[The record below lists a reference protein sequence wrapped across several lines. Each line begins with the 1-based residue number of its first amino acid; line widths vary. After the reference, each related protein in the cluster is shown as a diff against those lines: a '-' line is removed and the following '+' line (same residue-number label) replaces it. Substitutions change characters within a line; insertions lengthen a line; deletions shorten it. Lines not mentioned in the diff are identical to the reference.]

1 MEKNLRRKF
10 KYSILLFIPFV
21 LLSLSGYAQT
31 LRVTGKVVGSD
42 DSQNL
47 PGVSI
52 LIKGTSTGTRTDNNG
67 NYSIIAKPNDVL
79 VFSFLGYTTQQ
90 IPVAKSNAINV
101 KLLASNSSL
110 DEVVV
115 IGYGTSRRKDLTGAI
130 GSVSAKDIAST
141 VSTTFDQALQG
152 KVAGVNVIQNSG
164 QPGGGV
170 TIQVRGLGSLNAS
183 TDPLYVIDGVIIPP
197 QQPSSTGGIYMG
209 NAGTDNNPLS
219 TIDPNDIQ
227 SIDVLKDA
235 SAIAVY
241 GSQGSNG
248 VIIVTTK
255 RGKKGQPKLTF
266 DAYYGLQQVPK
277 DLPMMNLPQYATFIN
292 AKDAVTGAT
301 PNPDFAN
308 PQYLGTGTDWQ
319 QAIFRNAGM
328 VNSNLSISGGD
339 DRTNYFIG
347 GSFLN
352 QDGTVQSS
360 NFQRTSFK
368 VSLDNKTTNW
378 LNIGTNLTFSG
389 IKENVN
395 ASVYSIINSALG
407 ITPNIPVYNGDGSI
421 GAIPQTGTPNSYN
434 PNPVAAAA
442 LNTNKVAR
450 TQAYGSIYADLIF
463 TKDLKLHNEVTGNYD
478 YGNVNQFYPTFVI
491 DGVLQPINSAAVSAT
506 NNKSFTIRNYLSYDH
521 YASNFNIN
529 AIAGHEASN
538 GTYTYLSGTRTGFFA
553 NNPQDLDL
561 GTATTATNGGG
572 SSTYATESYLARAT
586 VGYEYKYNLTATYRY
601 DSNSNFNPGG
611 EPGQPDNQWVGTYA
625 FGGSWDA
632 EKEDFLKGVKDINQ
646 LKVRLSYGL
655 TNNANLPPYTY
666 GSAIGLNTVGL
677 GQGAYPSNIPNGNV
691 KWETSKSLDLGLD
704 ISLFNNRIQLTTDVY
719 DRKTNN
725 LLLQDPLNA
734 YAGTSGSGAG
744 TAGEYLAAPWI
755 NAGDVQNKGFE
766 FTINTQNIKGTQ
778 FTWNTALTFSLNRNK
793 ILSLVNN
800 SDALYGRINNDGVV
814 VSKTTVG
821 GSIGDFYGYVADG
834 VFKNG
839 ADLTSSPSQGAIG
852 YANGIWVGDEKYKDL
867 NHDGVINASD
877 ETDLGS
883 PLPKFTYGI
892 NNTFSYKAFDLG
904 VFFTGSYGNK
914 ILNYNE
920 VLHED
925 PNSQITGEFES
936 LTNYAH
942 IGLISPTGSVSDIN
956 NVYVTNPST
965 NIPGFRVSGDPND
978 NTRISSRFIESGSYL
993 RLKNLSLGYNF
1004 PSAFLTKL
1012 HIHSFKVYTN
1022 ISNVFTITKY
1032 SGYDPE
1038 IGANV
1043 PNQSGYGSN
1052 ALTQGVD
1059 WGRYP
1064 TPRIYTFGFNLGL

>member
-1 MEKNLRRKF
+1 MEKILQKMRR
-10 KYSILLFIPFV
+10 STVLFIV
-21 LLSLSGYAQT
+21 SMLLGLSGYAQT
-31 LRVTGKVVGSD
+31 LRVNGKVTGSD
-42 DSQNL
+42 DSQPI
-47 PGVSI
+47 PGVNI
-52 LIKGTSTGTRTDNNG
+52 TIKGTTKGTITGSDGSFTLMAQH
-67 NYSIIAKPNDVL
+67 SDVL
-79 VFSFLGYTTQQ
+79 VFSFLGYTAQQ
-90 IPVAKSNAINV
+90 IPVGNNNTINV
-101 KLLASNSSL
+101 KLVANSNSL

-115 IGYGTSRRKDLTGAI
+115 IGYGTTRRKDLTGAI

-152 KVAGVNVIQNSG
+152 KVAGVNVMQNSG

-170 TIQVRGLGSLNAS
+170 TIQVRGLGSLNAG

-197 QQPSSTGGIYMG
+197 GQPSSTGGVYMG
-209 NAGTDNNPLS
+209 NAGTDDNPLS
-219 TIDPNDIQ
+219 TINPNDIA

-235 SAIAVY
+235 SAIAIY

-248 VIIVTTK
+248 VVIVTTK

-266 DAYYGLQQVPK
+266 DTYYGLQQVPK
-277 DLPMMNLPQYATFIN
+277 DLSMMDLQQYATFEN
-292 AKDAVTGAT
+292 QKDAVTGAT
-301 PNPDFAN
+301 PNADFAN
-308 PQYLGTGTDWQ
+308 PKYLGTGTNWQ
-319 QAIFRNAGM
+319 DAIFRNAGM
-328 VNSNLSISGGD
+328 VNSNLAISGGD

-347 GSFLN
+347 GSFFD
-352 QDGTVQSS
+352 QDGTVAGSDFKRSS
-360 NFQRTSFK
+360 LKIN
-368 VSLDNKTTNW
+368 LDNKTTSW
-378 LNIGTNLTFSG
+378 LNIGTSLSFSG

-395 ASVYSIINSALG
+395 SSVYSLINATLG
-407 ITPNIPVYNGDGSI
+407 LTPNIPVYNADGSI
-421 GAIPQTGTPNSYN
+421 GAIPETGTPNSYN
-434 PNPVAAAA
+434 PNPVAAAE
-442 LNTNKVAR
+442 LNTNVVQR
-450 TQAYGSIYADLIF
+450 TQAYGNVYADIIF
-463 TKDLKLHNEVTGNYD
+463 TKDLKLHNEVTGNFD

-491 DGVLQPINSAAVSAT
+491 NGVLQPINSASVSAT

-521 YASNFNIN
+521 YAAKFNIN
-529 AIAGHEASN
+529 ATAGHEASY
-538 GTYTYLSGTRTGFFA
+538 GTYTYLSGSRTGFFA

-611 EPGQPDNQWVGTYA
+611 SPGQPDNQWVGTYA
-625 FGGSWDA
+625 FGGSWNA
-632 EKEDFLKGVKDINQ
+632 EKEDFLKDVKDINQ
-646 LKVRLSYGL
+646 LKFRLSYGL

-691 KWETSKSLDLGLD
+691 KWETSKSLDAGLD
-704 ISLFNNRIQLTTDVY
+704 LSMFKNRVQLTVDVY

-755 NAGDVQNKGFE
+755 NAGSVQNKGFE
-766 FTINTQNIKGTQ
+766 FTLNTHNIQTTA

-800 SDALYGRINNDGVV
+800 NDALYGRINNDGVV

-821 GSIGDFYGYVADG
+821 SSIGDFYGYVADG

-839 ADLTSSPSQGAIG
+839 ADLKSSPSQGAIS
-852 YANGIWVGDEKYKDL
+852 YSNGIWVGDEKYKDL
-867 NHDGVINASD
+867 NHDGVIDAND

-892 NNTFSYKAFDLG
+892 NNTFSYKNFDMA

-914 ILNYNE
+914 ILDYNQ

-942 IGLISPTGSVSDIN
+942 VAMINPAGSISDID
-956 NVYVTNPST
+956 NVYVTNPNT

-978 NTRISSRFIESGSYL
+978 NTRISSRFIHGGSYL
-993 RLKNLSLGYNF
+993 RLSNLSLGYNI
-1004 PSAFLTKL
+1004 PSTFLTRI
-1012 HIHSFKVYTN
+1012 HIHSLRVYTN
-1022 ISNVFTITKY
+1022 ISNVFTVTKY
-1032 SGYDPE
+1032 DGYDPE

-1064 TPRIYTFGFNLGL
+1064 LPRIYTFGFNLGL

>member
-1 MEKNLRRKF
+1 MEKILQKMRR
-10 KYSILLFIPFV
+10 STVLFIV
-21 LLSLSGYAQT
+21 SMLLGLSAYAQT
-31 LRVTGKVVGSD
+31 LRVNGKVTGND
-42 DSQNL
+42 DAL
-47 PGVSI
+47 PIPGVSVTV
-52 LIKGTSTGTRTDNNG
+52 KGTTKGVVSGSDG
-67 NYSIIAKPNDVL
+67 NFSIMAQPTDVL

-90 IPVAKSNAINV
+90 IPIQNNNIINV
-101 KLLASNSSL
+101 KLIPSSSAL

-115 IGYGTSRRKDLTGAI
+115 IGYGTTRRKDLTGAI

-152 KVAGVNVIQNSG
+152 KVAGVTVTQNSG

-170 TIQVRGLGSLNAS
+170 TIQVRGLGSLNAG

-197 QQPSSTGGIYMG
+197 GQPSSTGGVYMG
-209 NAGTDNNPLS
+209 NAGTDDNPLS
-219 TIDPNDIQ
+219 TINPNDIA

-235 SAIAVY
+235 SAIAIY

-248 VIIVTTK
+248 VVIVTTK

-266 DAYYGLQQVPK
+266 DTYYGLQQVPK
-277 DLPMMNLPQYATFIN
+277 DLSMMNLQQYANFEN
-292 AKDAVTGAT
+292 QKDAITGVT
-301 PNPDFAN
+301 PNADFVN
-308 PQYLGTGTDWQ
+308 PKYLGTGTDWQ
-319 QAIFRNAGM
+319 NAIFRNAGM
-328 VNSNLSISGGD
+328 VNSNLAVSGGD

-347 GSFLN
+347 GSFFD
-352 QDGTVQSS
+352 QDGTVAGSD
-360 NFQRTSFK
+360 FKRTSLK
-368 VSLDNKTTNW
+368 INLDNKTTNW
-378 LNIGTNLTFSG
+378 LNIGTSMSFSG

-395 ASVYSIINSALG
+395 SSVYSLINATLG
-407 ITPNIPVYNGDGSI
+407 LTPNIPVYNADGSI
-421 GAIPQTGTPNSYN
+421 GAIPETGTPNSYN
-434 PNPVAAAA
+434 PNPVAAAE
-442 LNTNKVAR
+442 LNTNQVQR
-450 TQAYGSIYADLIF
+450 TQAYGNVYADVLF
-463 TKDLKLHNEVTGNYD
+463 TKDLKLHNEVTGNFD

-491 DGVLQPINSAAVSAT
+491 NGVLQPINSAAVSAT
-506 NNKSFTIRNYLSYDH
+506 NNKSFTVRNYLSYDH
-521 YASNFNIN
+521 YASKFNIN
-529 AIAGHEASN
+529 ATAGHEASW
-538 GTYTYLSGTRTGFFA
+538 GTYTYLSGSRTGFFA

-586 VGYEYKYNLTATYRY
+586 VGYDYKYNLTATYRY

-611 EPGQPDNQWVGTYA
+611 EAGQPDNQWVGTYA
-625 FGGSWDA
+625 FGASWNA
-632 EKEDFLKGVKDINQ
+632 EKESFLKDVKDINQ
-646 LKVRLSYGL
+646 LKFRLSYGL

-691 KWETSKSLDLGLD
+691 KWETSKSLDAGFDL
-704 ISLFNNRIQLTTDVY
+704 SMFKNRVQLTVDVY

-755 NAGDVQNKGFE
+755 NAGSVQNKGFE
-766 FTINTQNIKGTQ
+766 ITVNTHNIQTTS

-800 SDALYGRINNDGVV
+800 EDALYGRINNDGVV

-821 GSIGDFYGYVADG
+821 SSIGDFYGYVANG
-834 VFKNG
+834 VFKNA
-839 ADLTSSPSQGAIG
+839 ADLNSSPSQGAIS

-867 NHDGVINASD
+867 NHDGVINAND

-892 NNTFSYKAFDLG
+892 NNTFSYKGFDMA

-925 PNSQITGEFES
+925 PNSQITGEFSS

-942 IGLISPTGSVSDIN
+942 VALINPAGSISDVN
-956 NVYVTNPST
+956 NVYVTNPNT
-965 NIPGFRVSGDPND
+965 NIPGFRISGDPND
-978 NTRISSRFIESGSYL
+978 NTRISSRFIQDGSYL
-993 RLKNLSLGYNF
+993 RLSNLSLGYNI
-1004 PSAFLTKL
+1004 PAAFLTKIHL
-1012 HIHSFKVYTN
+1012 HSLRVYTN

-1032 SGYDPE
+1032 DGYDPE

-1052 ALTQGVD
+1052 ALTQGID

-1064 TPRIYTFGFNLGL
+1064 LPRIYTFGFNLGI